1 MPFKRMILPS
11 LEKIKPSIIFGA
23 AASILLLLPSQLRAQ
38 ACLPND
44 PLGKNPGTL
53 CFTFVHSFAP
63 PSAYQTGY
71 AKQGYYG
78 RAIDPLEPGVKL
90 ITEPLNGE
98 FFTGVQAQSGVGVT
112 VKTSSERS
120 WTIKEVSE

>member
-1 MPFKRMILPS
+1 MVLPS

-38 ACLPND
+38 PCLPND

-78 RAIDPLEPGVKL
+78 RAIDPLEPGLKL
-90 ITEPLNGE
+90 ITEPLNSE

>member
-1 MPFKRMILPS
+1 MILS
-11 LEKIKPSIIFGA
+11 RFEKVKLSIILSA
-23 AASILLLLPSQLRAQ
+23 TASSFLLFPSQLRAQ
-38 ACLPND
+38 PCLPND

-78 RAIDPLEPGVKL
+78 RAIDPLEPGLKL
-90 ITEPLNGE
+90 ITEPLNSE

>member
-1 MPFKRMILPS
+1 MILPHF
-11 LEKIKPSIIFGA
+11 EKVKLSIILSA
-23 AASILLLLPSQLRAQ
+23 TASSFLLFPSQLRAQ
-38 ACLPND
+38 PCLPND

-78 RAIDPLEPGVKL
+78 RAIDPLEPGIKL
-90 ITEPLNGE
+90 ITEPLKSE

>member
-1 MPFKRMILPS
+1 MNLPHF
-11 LEKIKPSIIFGA
+11 EKAKLSITLCA
-23 AASILLLLPSQLRAQ
+23 TASTFLLLPSQLRAQ
-38 ACLPND
+38 PCLPND

-63 PSAYQTGY
+63 PSSYQTGY

-78 RAIDPLEPGVKL
+78 RAIDPLEPGLKL
-90 ITEPLNGE
+90 ITEPLNSE